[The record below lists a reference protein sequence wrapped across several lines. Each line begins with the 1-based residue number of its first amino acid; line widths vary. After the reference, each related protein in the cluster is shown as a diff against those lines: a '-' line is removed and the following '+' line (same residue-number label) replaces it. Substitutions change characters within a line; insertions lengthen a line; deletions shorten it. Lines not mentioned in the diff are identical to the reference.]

1 MKTSKTHSLSWQN
14 KLISTALASVSL
26 ILGAPQLAVASL
38 PNTTSTN
45 MTSGFSNGTVT
56 ASTSLGSG
64 AMTITTTATNAVI
77 NWGNFSDG
85 TAPGG
90 LLNSAD
96 TITFAGSSAVLNNIT
111 GGIPTVLGGN
121 LNSTGKLFFLNPA
134 GIIVGGSTIVNAAAF
149 YASTVSDISAA
160 NYFVTYGTL
169 GVFNGVT
176 PLSTSQSSTQGIIY
190 VQSGAQIN
198 ALGAGQG
205 TVGLASSYAGSGVA
219 VYGNTSAVITP
230 TTYAGGAASYTVN
243 TGSAGAASVKGVSID
258 NLNVNGNLSVYT
270 MGGAVVTGNA
280 GINTAG
286 IVTSNSGYFL
296 GVTAT
301 GGNFTVVTNGGAFTN
316 NAASTV
322 QGSSSISTY
331 NSSGYG
337 SAGATGS
344 AVTFGGGTFNTL
356 GNLTITT
363 ANSGGTGGGITETTG
378 VTSVANGNVTVT
390 GTTALVAGLT
400 GSAAIN
406 LPNATLLGTVGT
418 SSTPVQGTGV
428 TITQSGAS
436 TLGLTIANINS
447 NGTVNITAPG
457 NLTLTTVNAYGTS
470 GTITATSQF
479 GSVALGNTTTQSVA
493 TGTGLNLITGNAG
506 NTSVTNALFSAGG
519 TTLTVVTNNTSSLD
533 NSGNGGNI
541 TIANTTVNG
550 NLNAQAGIGAMT
562 VPAASP
568 SAKGTVTLTGLIN
581 VGTTANVNTGSGY
594 AGNLVVTTS
603 NGAINIGTSTSS
615 ATVTVNGTASFTTNS
630 IGGTYGP
637 RVVNAITMPSNSS
650 SITLTNILAGGNLPG
665 TAAASFTTNNGAI
678 TLFNVSV
685 ASGNSNSG
693 GLNIQELSA
702 GAVSLTNTATT
713 GNVMGN
719 VYITANNGAITVS
732 GVTVQDAAPNSG
744 GSYNNTFLTGNQYSV
759 SLTSNTIN
767 SNVSWTSGGGDA
779 NFTINTGG
787 QGLAYYGTAGT
798 YAPSSGVT
806 TVPTISASGAA
817 SNGAT
822 TSITL
827 SVSGNVGVTNNIVAP
842 IVSLTATNGYLYTQ
856 NIDSTVNAKTSV
868 TLSAGQG
875 ELSNLSTS
883 TASPT
888 SSVIYNNGIGNTVAP
903 ATLSLTATTGNVGLY
918 GNISRGLATVSQ
930 NNQTITLSS
939 GSIGL
944 GGFTPNVNIDSSVL
958 TSSALGAGAGIPTL
972 NGLTVTG
979 NGLFKAASVTL
990 NASGTTGLNLTVN
1003 SAIISGNTAS
1013 LSLGSGSG
1021 LGGIS
1026 YTNLGIG
1033 SLTVTG
1039 SDNGSLTLNTSGITN
1054 LGSSSSKTLS
1064 VTGNLIVN
1072 ASGGD
1077 STSTQNVA
1085 PVNANYGNFSNVSIT
1100 TNNSQVTLG
1109 LGSASDTITGSVNV
1123 TTNYYLAGTGYPVSI
1138 VTGTGGVN
1146 LATVSTNSLA
1156 VSTTGNITNT
1166 AGIITAPS
1174 ASFSTG
1180 TSTAP
1185 GSLSLGSATIAAGT
1199 VTQASNINVT
1209 ATGTTAITAN
1219 GQVLTAVNIA
1229 GPITYNQTGGSI
1241 ATLNAGGS
1249 SAQAVN
1255 ITSATIGQEN
1265 VSGTAGVTS
1274 TITSTPVTTLN
1285 IVGPAT
1291 STLTGS
1297 PLTNLTSNS
1306 SSLVTTTLNSS
1317 PTTTINQISTASA
1330 VGDQI
1335 VTSVIN
1341 STVGTVTMLATG
1353 GGKLTYNTQSSP
1365 TTSGS
1370 FQVGT
1375 GGLTVNA
1382 SGTSGLGAYTYNL
1395 NNYTSSSLIQAP
1407 GSFTLSNVTSNSIA
1421 TGSLTVSANAQ
1432 PGSGSSVYTAPN
1444 GGVVNLG
1451 SGIALSQNTGSV
1463 TFTSGNSSLGGV
1475 NDTGTSGV
1483 FIYGA
1488 ATSITGKTISI
1499 SSGSNN
1505 FPTVSLTSNGTI
1517 NYTEAGSIVLGG
1529 LALGTAATSATLTST
1544 GGAISQTGAITSSN
1558 TADLSF
1564 TASGVYAT
1572 TGVAG
1577 TITLNSV
1584 DNRINNNTNAG
1595 AAGGKGG
1602 IYLNAT
1608 GNTALY
1614 NTSYDVNLIGV
1625 NISNTGNNATLYIA
1639 ANTTGNI
1646 NQKSGSVFSWGN
1658 ATFVAN
1664 STTAGNGNISLS
1676 GAGNNFGVL
1685 TVQAGNNKTG
1695 NASITEVASSVY
1707 NLLQANQATIVSG
1720 GDIYQSTTNQ
1730 GISLAGTSS
1739 FKAQSGLVNLGT
1751 GVANNFGNNAITL
1764 ISGSNATIL
1773 DTNST
1778 GTKIASGSTIGGNLI
1793 VTNNQSGALLSD
1805 TAGTSGISVIGSTSL
1820 NATSGGG
1827 GNITF
1832 TNYNNVFNGGIYFK
1846 STTAAS
1852 IYALGNLSILP
1863 GSTTGTGYL
1872 SASGNISNVGNAAAS
1887 VFTTLNLVTSL
1898 GNVTLSYPVVI
1909 GTLIIYAPA
1918 GIVDLSNLSLRD
1930 ALNNNAPIISPTP
1943 LKYYPPNP

>member
-26 ILGAPQLAVASL
+26 VLGTPQLAVASL

-45 MTSGFSNGTVT
+45 MTSGFSNGTVA

-149 YASTVSDISAA
+149 YASTVFDISAA

-219 VYGNTSAVITP
+219 VYGNTSAVITT

-296 GVTAT
+296 GVTST

-322 QGSSSISTY
+322 QGTSSITTS

-337 SAGATGS
+337 SAGINDS

-356 GNLTITT
+356 GNLSIIT
-363 ANSGGTGGGITETTG
+363 ANSSGAGGGITETTG

-406 LPNATLLGTVGT
+406 LPNATLVGTVGT
-418 SSTPVQGTGV
+418 SSVPVQGTGV

-436 TLGLTIANINS
+436 TLPLTVTNINS
-447 NGTVNITAPG
+447 NGAVNITAPG
-457 NLTLTTVNAYGTS
+457 NLILTTVNAYGTS
-470 GTITATSQF
+470 GTITATSQY
-479 GSVALGNTTTQSVA
+479 GSVGLGNTTTQSVA

-519 TTLTVVTNNTSSLD
+519 TTLTVVTKNTSSLD

-550 NLNAQAGIGAMT
+550 NLNAQAGMT

-630 IGGTYGP
+630 IGLTYGP

-732 GVTVQDAAPNSG
+732 GVTVQDAGPNSG

-827 SVSGNVGVTNNIVAP
+827 SVSGNLGVTNNIVAP

-903 ATLSLTATTGNVGLY
+903 AILSLTATTGNVGLY

-944 GGFTPNVNIDSSVL
+944 SALTPNVNIDSSVL
-958 TSSALGAGAGIPTL
+958 TSSLAGAGAGIPTL

-990 NASGTTGLNLTVN
+990 NVSGTTGLNLTVN

-1026 YTNLGIG
+1026 YTNSGTG

-1054 LGSSSSKTLS
+1054 LGSSSTKTLS

-1077 STSTQNVA
+1077 STQNLA
-1085 PVNANYGNFSNVSIT
+1085 PVNANYGTFSNVSIT

-1123 TTNYYLAGTGYPVSI
+1123 TTNYYLSGTGYPVSI

-1146 LATVSTNSLA
+1146 LATISTNSLA

-1166 AGIITAPS
+1166 AGTITAPS
-1174 ASFSTG
+1174 AAFSTG
-1180 TSTAP
+1180 TSSAP

-1199 VTQASNINVT
+1199 VSQASNINVT

-1219 GQVLTAVNIA
+1219 GQILTAVNIA
-1229 GPITYNQTGGSI
+1229 GPVTYNQTGGSI
-1241 ATLNAGGS
+1241 TTLNVGGS
-1249 SAQAVN
+1249 SAQVVN
-1255 ITSATIGQEN
+1255 VTSATIGQEN

-1285 IVGPAT
+1285 IVGSAT

-1317 PTTTINQISTASA
+1317 PTTTINQISTASG
-1330 VGDQI
+1330 VSDQI

-1451 SGIALSQNTGSV
+1451 SGIALSQNTGYV
-1463 TFTSGNSSLGGV
+1463 TFTSGNTSLGGV

-1488 ATSITGKTISI
+1488 STSMTGKTISI

-1517 NYTEAGSIVLGG
+1517 NYTEPGSIVLGG
-1529 LALGTAATSATLTST
+1529 LTLGTAATSATLTST

-1564 TASGVYAT
+1564 TAGGVYAT

-1577 TITLNSV
+1577 TITLN
-1584 DNRINNNTNAG
+1584 NAGNAFNNNTNAG

-1602 IYLNAT
+1602 VYLNAT
-1608 GNTALY
+1608 GNTALS
-1614 NTSYDVNLIGV
+1614 NTSYDVNLTGV
-1625 NISNTGNNATLYIA
+1625 NIANTGNNATLYIA

-1646 NQKSGSVFSWGN
+1646 NQKSGSVFSWGS

-1664 STTAGNGNISLS
+1664 SITAGNGNITLS
-1676 GAGNNFGVL
+1676 GAGNNFGWL

-1695 NASITEVASSVY
+1695 NAAITEVASSVY

-1730 GISLAGTSS
+1730 GISLAGISS
-1739 FKAQSGLVNLGT
+1739 FKAQSGSVNLGT
-1751 GVANNFGNNAITL
+1751 GVANNFGNNAVTL

-1778 GTKIASGSTIGGNLI
+1778 GTKIASGSSIGGNLI
-1793 VTNNQSGALLSD
+1793 VTNNQSNALLSD
-1805 TAGTSGISVIGSTSL
+1805 TAGTSGITVSGSTSL

-1832 TNYNNVFNGGIYFK
+1832 TNYNNVFTGGIYFR

-1872 SASGNISNVGNAAAS
+1872 SASGNISNIGNAAAS